1 MKIYHS
7 SDMTGAGAAAAAKNY
22 PQDYATSR
30 AAWQRDRMDMEG
42 RGVFLPAVQSYLPQQ
57 WKSNRQLAQDEMEKL
72 AMDMMYNGSMM
83 GHNGGPSM
91 AMDAP
96 FLLNTD
102 PNSAVPALLT
112 TTIDPDIF
120 RVLFA
125 PNRAAEA
132 LGGEIKRGTWLDD
145 IIYFP
150 VVDATGEVSSYGDY
164 NENGN
169 AGINVNWP
177 ARQSYL
183 FQVIKEYGEREVE
196 RGGLAR
202 INWVSEID
210 RAAALTIAKFLNMSY
225 LFGIMGLQNFGLA
238 NDPNLSPALTP
249 GIKAAGGVNWIL
261 DGHINATAN
270 EIYADFQAMFY
281 QMVIQTGGL
290 VETDAE
296 MRLLLSPGASVA
308 MGATNSFGVNVG
320 DLIEKNFPNVDMVTI
335 PQYAAQSAVMPQG
348 VDAGEWVQLL
358 VMEIEGQKTAFPAYS
373 EKMRA
378 HPVIRA
384 RSSFSQKVS
393 AGTWGTVV
401 RGPMAIVQMVGV

>member
-1 MKIYHS
+1 M
-7 SDMTGAGAAAAAKNY
+7 DAY
-22 PQDYATSR
+22 PRY
-30 AAWQRDRMDMEG
+30 G
-42 RGVFLPAVQSYLPQQ
+42 
-57 WKSNRQLAQDEMEKL
+57 
-72 AMDMMYNGSMM
+72 M

-96 FLLNTD
+96 LLTTD

-112 TTIDPDIF
+112 TTIDPDVF
-120 RVLFA
+120 RILFS

-132 LGGEIKRGTWLDD
+132 LGGEVKRGTWLDD
-145 IIYFP
+145 VIYFP
-150 VVDATGEVSSYGDY
+150 VVEATGEVSSYGDY

-169 AGINVNWP
+169 AGVNVNWP
-177 ARQSYL
+177 ARQNYL

-225 LFGIMGLQNFGLA
+225 LLGIMTLQNFGIS

-249 GIKAAGGVNWIL
+249 GLKSAGGVQWIV
-261 DGHINATAN
+261 DGHLNATAN
-270 EIYADFQAMFY
+270 EIYSDFQAMFY

-290 VETDAE
+290 VETDTE
-296 MRLLLSPGASVA
+296 MRLLMSPGASVA
-308 MGATNSFGVNVG
+308 LTATNSFGVNVG
-320 DLIEKNFPNVDMVTI
+320 DLLEKNFPNVRLITI

-348 VDAGEWVQLL
+348 VYSGEWVQL
-358 VMEIEGQKTAFPAYS
+358 MAIEIEGQRSAFCAYS

-401 RGPMAIVQMVGV
+401 RFPGAIVQMVGV

>member
-1 MKIYHS
+1 MKDFQS
-7 SDMTGAGAAAAAKNY
+7 A
-22 PQDYATSR
+22 R
-30 AAWQRDRMDMEG
+30 AAWQHDRPEWEA
-42 RGVFLPAVQSYLPQQ
+42 RGVHLPAVQAYLPDS
-57 WKSNRQLAQDEMEKL
+57 WKGNAALAQDELERM
-72 AMDMMYNGSMM
+72 AMDGYYPRI
-83 GHNGGPSM
+83 GHNGGP
-91 AMDAP
+91 AMDAAP
-96 FLLNTD
+96 PHVLITD
-102 PNSAVPALLT
+102 PNSAVPAMLT
-112 TTIDPDIF
+112 TTIDPDVF

-132 LGGEIKRGTWLDD
+132 LGGEVKRGTWLDD
-145 IIYFP
+145 VIFFP
-150 VVDATGEVSSYGDY
+150 VVEATGEVSSYGDY

-169 AGINVNWP
+169 AGVNVNWP

-225 LFGIMGLQNFGLA
+225 LFGIQGLQNYGIA

-249 GIKAAGGVNWIL
+249 GTKAAGGVEWIL
-261 DGHINATAN
+261 GGHLNATAN

-281 QMVIQTGGL
+281 QAVIQTGGL
-290 VETDAE
+290 VETTTD
-296 MRLLLSPGASVA
+296 MRLLMSPGASVA
-308 MGATNSFGVNVG
+308 WTATNSFGVNVG
-320 DLIEKNFPNVDMVTI
+320 DLIEKNFPNVEMVTI

-348 VDAGEWVQLL
+348 VDSGEWVQLIAL
-358 VMEIEGQKTAFPAYS
+358 ETEGQRTAFCAFS

-384 RSSFSQKVS
+384 RSAFSQKVS

-401 RGPMAIVQMVGV
+401 RFPAAVVAMVGV

>member
-1 MKIYHS
+1 MQTYQS
-7 SDMTGAGAAAAAKNY
+7 A
-22 PQDYATSR
+22 R
-30 AAWQRDRMDMEG
+30 AAWQADRAELEA
-42 RGVFLPAVQSYLPQQ
+42 RGVFLPAVQAYLPQA
-57 WKSNRQLAQDEMEKL
+57 WKNSPQLAQDEMDRL
-72 AMDMMYNGSMM
+72 AMDMGLRPRF

-96 FLLNTD
+96 YMLMTD

-112 TTIDPDIF
+112 TTIDPDVF

-132 LGGEIKRGTWLDD
+132 MGGEVKRGTWLDD
-145 IIYFP
+145 VIYFP
-150 VVDATGEVSSYGDY
+150 VIEATGEVSSYGDY

-169 AGINVNWP
+169 AGVNVNWP
-177 ARQSYL
+177 ARQNYI

-202 INWVSEID
+202 VNWVSEID
-210 RAAALTIAKFLNMSY
+210 RAAALTVAKFLNMSY
-225 LFGIMGLQNFGLA
+225 LFGIAGLQNFGLA

-249 GIKAAGGVNWIL
+249 GTKAAGGVAWIL
-261 DGHINATAN
+261 NGHLNATAN
-270 EIYADFQAMFY
+270 EIYSDFEAMFY
-281 QMVIQTGGL
+281 QLVIQTGGL
-290 VETDAE
+290 VETDSQL
-296 MRLLLSPGASVA
+296 RLLLSPGASVA
-308 MGATNSFGVNVG
+308 LTATNSFGVNVG
-320 DLIEKNFPNVDMVTI
+320 DLLAKNFPNVQAVTI

-358 VMEIEGQKTAFPAYS
+358 VTEVEGQKTGFPAYS

-393 AGTWGTVV
+393 AGTWGSVI
-401 RGPMAIVQMVGV
+401 RMPAAIVQMVGV

>member
-1 MKIYHS
+1 MR
-7 SDMTGAGAAAAAKNY
+7 NY
-22 PQDYATSR
+22 QSAR
-30 AAWQRDRMDMEG
+30 AAWQAERAEHEA
-42 RGVFLPAVQSYLPQQ
+42 RGVHLLPTTQAYLPDT
-57 WKSNRQLAQDEMEKL
+57 WKANSRIAQDEMDRL
-72 AMDMMYNGSMM
+72 AFDMSPRF
-83 GHNGGPSM
+83 GHNGGPPM

-96 FLLNTD
+96 LLTD

-120 RVLFA
+120 RILYS

-132 LGGEIKRGTWLDD
+132 LGGEVKRGTWLDD
-145 IIYFP
+145 VIYFP
-150 VVDATGEVSSYGDY
+150 VVEATGEVSSYGDY

-169 AGINVNWP
+169 AGVNVNWP

-202 INWVSEID
+202 VNWVSEID

-225 LFGIMGLQNFGLA
+225 LFGISGLQNFGLA

-249 GIKAAGGVNWIL
+249 GVKAAGSVEWIL
-261 DGHINATAN
+261 NGHLNATAN
-270 EIYADFQAMFY
+270 EIYADFEAMFY

-290 VETDAE
+290 VETDTE

-308 MGATNSFGVNVG
+308 MTATNSFGVNVG
-320 DLIEKNFPNVDMVTI
+320 DLLAKNFPNVEMITI
-335 PQYAAQSAVMPQG
+335 PQYAAQSSVMPQG
-348 VDAGEWVQLL
+348 VTSGEWVQLMAL
-358 VMEIEGQKTAFPAYS
+358 EIEGQRTAFCAYS
-373 EKMRA
+373 EKLRA

-393 AGTWGTVV
+393 AGTWGTVMRMPAAV
-401 RGPMAIVQMVGV
+401 VNMVGV

>member
-1 MKIYHS
+1 MDSYQS
-7 SDMTGAGAAAAAKNY
+7 A
-22 PQDYATSR
+22 R
-30 AAWQRDRMDMEG
+30 AAWQRDRMDHEG
-42 RGVFLPAVQSYLPQQ
+42 RGIHLLPSVQSYVPAS
-57 WKSNRQLAQDEMEKL
+57 WKRNSQIAQDELDRM
-72 AMDMMYNGSMM
+72 AQDAGFGWGGM

-96 FLLNTD
+96 YTLITD

-120 RVLFA
+120 RILYA

-132 LGGEIKRGTWLDD
+132 LGGEVKRGTWLDD
-145 IIYFP
+145 VIYFP
-150 VVDATGEVSSYGDY
+150 VVEATGEVTSYGDF

-169 AGINVNWP
+169 AGVNVNWP

-202 INWVSEID
+202 VNWVSEID

-238 NDPNLSPALTP
+238 NDPNLSPMLTP
-249 GIKAAGGVNWIL
+249 GTKANGGVEWIVN
-261 DGHINATAN
+261 GHLNATAN

-281 QMVIQTGGL
+281 QAVIQTGGL
-290 VETDAE
+290 VETDSE

-308 MGATNSFGVNVG
+308 MTATNSFGVNVG
-320 DLIEKNFPNVDMVTI
+320 DLIQKNFPNVEMITI

-348 VDAGEWVQLL
+348 VTSGEYVQLMVL
-358 VMEIEGQKTAFPAYS
+358 EVEGQRTAFCAYS

-393 AGTWGTVV
+393 AGTWGTIMRMPAAMVS
-401 RGPMAIVQMVGV
+401 MVGV